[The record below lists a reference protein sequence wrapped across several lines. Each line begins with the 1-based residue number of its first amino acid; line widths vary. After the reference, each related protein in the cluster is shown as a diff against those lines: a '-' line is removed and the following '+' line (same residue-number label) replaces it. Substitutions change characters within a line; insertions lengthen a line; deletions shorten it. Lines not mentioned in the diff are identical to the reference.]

1 MLVKLILISTIC
13 SFVYARSVE
22 SPGEIQHRLSLIG
35 EPRFDSIMDAEPS
48 QTETR
53 HVIRVPTGLIT
64 PDEILPRPVESR
76 PITNHE
82 SHLGMKH
89 LKKRAMNYKEDH
101 QVDLRPGCCG

>member
-13 SFVYARSVE
+13 SFVYARSIE
-22 SPGEIQHRLSLIG
+22 SPGEIQQRLSLIG
-35 EPRFDSIMDAEPS
+35 EPRFDPIMDVEPS
-48 QTETR
+48 KSEAR
-53 HVIRVPTGLIT
+53 HVLRLPTGRII
-64 PDEILPRPVESR
+64 PDDTLSRPVESR

-82 SHLGMKH
+82 SHPGMKH